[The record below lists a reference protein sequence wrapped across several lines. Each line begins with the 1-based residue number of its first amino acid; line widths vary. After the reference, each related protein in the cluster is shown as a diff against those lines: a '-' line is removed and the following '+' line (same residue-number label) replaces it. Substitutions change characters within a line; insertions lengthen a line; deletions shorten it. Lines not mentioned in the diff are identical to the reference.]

1 MATRDGQDDSRRVR
15 EDDVITFK
23 NEADASSG
31 LFDLRYLIG
40 GLFTI
45 YGVVLIVASFFV
57 SNAKAGGIDIDLWLG
72 LAMLI
77 LGVFFLLWARSRP
90 LHVEGKSALAMADEA
105 AAVDEPKGPPR
116 RNA

>member
-1 MATRDGQDDSRRVR
+1 MAARESRGARPIG

-40 GLFTI
+40 GLFTV

-57 SNAKAGGIDIDLWLG
+57 SNAKSGGINIDLWLG
-72 LAMLI
+72 LGMLI
-77 LGVFFLLWARSRP
+77 LGVFFLIWARARP
-90 LHVEGKSALAMADEA
+90 LRVEGASALARADET
-105 AAVDEPKGPPR
+105 AVDEPEARPR

>member
-1 MATRDGQDDSRRVR
+1 MAAREGRGARPIG

-40 GLFTI
+40 GLFTV
-45 YGVVLIVASFFV
+45 YGIVLIVASFFV
-57 SNAKAGGIDIDLWLG
+57 SNAKAGGIDINLWLG
-72 LAMLI
+72 LGMLI
-77 LGVFFLLWARSRP
+77 LGVFFLVWARTRP
-90 LHVEGKSALAMADEA
+90 LQVGGRSALAQADE
-105 AAVDEPKGPPR
+105 AAVDEPEARPR

>member
-1 MATRDGQDDSRRVR
+1 MAARDRQDDSQRARQ
-15 EDDVITFK
+15 DDVVTFK

-40 GLFTI
+40 GLFTV
-45 YGVVLIVASFFV
+45 YGIVLIVASFFV

-72 LAMLI
+72 LGMLI
-77 LGVFFLLWARSRP
+77 LGVFFLIWARTRP
-90 LHVEGKSALAMADEA
+90 LHVEGKSALAQADQTAADEPR
-105 AAVDEPKGPPR
+105 DRPR

>member
-1 MATRDGQDDSRRVR
+1 MAAREGRGARPIG

-40 GLFTI
+40 GLFTV
-45 YGVVLIVASFFV
+45 YGIVLIVASFFV

-72 LAMLI
+72 LGMLI
-77 LGVFFLLWARSRP
+77 LGVFFLVWARSRP
-90 LHVEGKSALAMADEA
+90 LRLEGQSALAQADD
-105 AAVDEPKGPPR
+105 AAVDNPKDRPR

>member
-1 MATRDGQDDSRRVR
+1 MAARERRGARPVG

-57 SNAKAGGIDIDLWLG
+57 SNVKSGGINIDLWLG
-72 LAMLI
+72 LGMLV
-77 LGVFFLLWARSRP
+77 LGVFFLVWARARP
-90 LHVEGKSALAMADEA
+90 LQLEGQSALAKSDR
-105 AAVDEPKGPPR
+105 AAVDEPSARPR

>member
-1 MATRDGQDDSRRVR
+1 MAARDGRGAHPVG

-40 GLFTI
+40 GLFTV
-45 YGVVLIVASFFV
+45 YGIVLIVASFFV
-57 SNAKAGGIDIDLWLG
+57 SNVKSGGIDIDLWLG

-77 LGVFFLLWARSRP
+77 LGVFFLIWARARP
-90 LHVEGKSALAMADEA
+90 LHVEGRSALARADEA
-105 AAVDEPKGPPR
+105 ALDNPEDRPR

>member
-1 MATRDGQDDSRRVR
+1 MAARNGQDDSQRVR
-15 EDDVITFK
+15 EDDVVTFK

-40 GLFTI
+40 GLFTV
-45 YGVVLIVASFFV
+45 YGIVLIVASFFV

-72 LAMLI
+72 LGMLI
-77 LGVFFLLWARSRP
+77 LGVFFLVWARSRP
-90 LHVEGKSALAMADEA
+90 LHVEGRSVLAQADAGPGE
-105 AAVDEPKGPPR
+105 EPRERRR

>member
-1 MATRDGQDDSRRVR
+1 MAARNRQDDSQRAR
-15 EDDVITFK
+15 EDDVVTFK

-40 GLFTI
+40 GLFTV
-45 YGVVLIVASFFV
+45 YGIVLIIASFFV
-57 SNAKAGGIDIDLWLG
+57 SNAKAGGIDINLWLG

-77 LGVFFLLWARSRP
+77 LGVLFLVWARSRP
-90 LHVEGKSALAMADEA
+90 LHVEGKSALAQADEA
-105 AAVDEPKGPPR
+105 AVDNPEERPR

>member
-1 MATRDGQDDSRRVR
+1 MAARDGRGARPIG

-40 GLFTI
+40 GLFTV
-45 YGVVLIVASFFV
+45 YGVVLVVASFFV
-57 SNAKAGGIDIDLWLG
+57 SNTKAGGIAIDLWLG

-77 LGVFFLLWARSRP
+77 LGVFFLIWARTRP

-105 AAVDEPKGPPR
+105 AVDEPKDRPR
-116 RNA
+116 PHA

>member
-1 MATRDGQDDSRRVR
+1 MAAREGRGARPVG

-57 SNAKAGGIDIDLWLG
+57 SNVKSGGINIDLWLG
-72 LAMLI
+72 LGMLV
-77 LGVFFLLWARSRP
+77 LGVFFLVWARSRP
-90 LHVEGKSALAMADEA
+90 LRVEGRSALAKADQ
-105 AAVDEPKGPPR
+105 AAVDNPSARPR

>member
-1 MATRDGQDDSRRVR
+1 MAARGRQDDSQRARQ
-15 EDDVITFK
+15 DDVVTFK

-40 GLFTI
+40 GLFTV
-45 YGVVLIVASFFV
+45 YGIVLIVASFFV

-72 LAMLI
+72 LGMLI
-77 LGVFFLLWARSRP
+77 LGVFFLIWARTRP
-90 LHVEGKSALAMADEA
+90 LHVEGKSVLAQVDE
-105 AAVDEPKGPPR
+105 AAVDEPQDRPR